1 MAKKYVLRSFKP
13 GEQNHNHVN
22 PLINLSSFGLQSNQS
37 IMKNALAIS
46 ASQTRNGMMDDQLNA
61 NYYDATGTNR
71 FTKYKD

>member
-37 IMKNALAIS
+37 IMKNALLKGAWDNLSLFVIRLS
-46 ASQTRNGMMDDQLNA
+46 
-61 NYYDATGTNR
+61 
-71 FTKYKD
+71 